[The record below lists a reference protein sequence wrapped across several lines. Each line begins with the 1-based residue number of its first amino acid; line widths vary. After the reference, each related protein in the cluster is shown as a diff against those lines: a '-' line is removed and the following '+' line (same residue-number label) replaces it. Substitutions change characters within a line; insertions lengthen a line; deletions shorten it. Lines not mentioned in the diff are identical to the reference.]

1 MTFEVLIPVRNAT
14 EVFAKTVASLS
25 TQTDKNFSVLVS
37 DNFSTTGR
45 EHLEVALSQLSA
57 AGISARRIQPP
68 AELGRVEH
76 WNWLHYQSQADWLKP
91 LFAGD
96 WLESD
101 YVERVRQAAAS
112 DPRCAYVY
120 TGYQYHRGTETTTTL
135 SKWAGRFFTPQE
147 MQEVVLRY
155 AMQFGPPSAAAYSR
169 TAFFGLGGYAAELPI
184 TADSFLFCTLAA
196 RFGAFGVPKA
206 LCHFNI
212 HPNRF
217 SITLPDQRA
226 NTHRETLTYIFTL
239 AYHAWTE
246 KDNFPVTGFLRLLAR
261 EYKGRFLRQ

>member
-1 MTFEVLIPVRNAT
+1 MTVEVLIPVRNAT
-14 EVFAKTVASLS
+14 DVFRKTVESLASQS
-25 TQTDKNFSVLVS
+25 DKDFTVLIS
-37 DNFSTTGR
+37 DNFSKTGQ
-45 EHLEVALSQLSA
+45 EFIEQALA
-57 AGISARRIQPP
+57 MFAEAGISARRISPP
-68 AELGRVEH
+68 VELGRVEH
-76 WNWLHYQSQADWLKP
+76 WNWVHYQSEADWLKP

-96 WLESD
+96 WLEPD
-101 YVERVRQAAAS
+101 YIQTVRQAAGS

-120 TGYQYHRGTETTTTL
+120 TGYQYHRGTETTTTV

-147 MQEVVLRY
+147 MQDVVLRF

-169 TAFFGLGGYAAELPI
+169 TAFLGLGGYSAELPI

-196 RFGAFGVPKA
+196 NFGGFGIPKA

-226 NTHRETLTYIFTL
+226 NTHRETLTYFFTL

-246 KDNFPVTGFLRLLAR
+246 KDAFPVTGFLRLLAR
-261 EYKGRFLRQ
+261 EYKARFSRP

>member
-1 MTFEVLIPVRNAT
+1 MTFEILIPVRNAAD
-14 EVFAKTVASLS
+14 VFRQTVESLAA
-25 TQTDKNFSVLVS
+25 QTDRDFTVLIS
-37 DNFSTTGR
+37 DNFSKSGQ
-45 EHLEVALSQLSA
+45 EHIEQALSLLA
-57 AGISARRIQPP
+57 DAGISARRIQPP
-68 AELGRVEH
+68 VELGRVEH
-76 WNWLHYQSQADWLKP
+76 WNWVHYQSQADWLKP

-96 WLESD
+96 WLEPD
-101 YVERVRQAAAS
+101 YIGVLHQVAGS

-120 TGYQYHRGTETTTTL
+120 TGYQYHCGTETTTNI
-135 SKWAGRFFTPQE
+135 SKWSGRFFTPQE

-169 TAFFGLGGYAAELPI
+169 TAFLALGGYSAELPI

-196 RFGAFGVPKA
+196 RFGAFGVAKA

-217 SITLPDQRA
+217 STTLPEQRLY
-226 NTHRETLTYIFTL
+226 THRETLTYILTL

-246 KDNFPVTGFLRLLAR
+246 KDAFPVTGFLRLLAR
-261 EYKGRFLRQ
+261 EYKGRFSGQ

>member
-1 MTFEVLIPVRNAT
+1 MTFEILIPVRNAT
-14 EVFAKTVASLS
+14 EVFAKTIDSLV
-25 TQTDKNFSVLVS
+25 TQTDKNFSVLIS
-37 DNFSTTGR
+37 DNFSTNGR
-45 EHLEVALSQLSA
+45 EHIEKALIQLEK
-57 AGISARRIQPP
+57 AGIAARRVQPP
-68 AELGRVEH
+68 GELGRVEH
-76 WNWLHYQSQADWLKP
+76 WNWLHYQSEADWLKP

-96 WLESD
+96 WLEPD
-101 YVERVRQAAAS
+101 YIESVRKAGNS
-112 DPRCAYVY
+112 DPRCAYIY
-120 TGYQYHRGTETTTTL
+120 TGYQYHRGTETITTI
-135 SKWAGRFFTPQE
+135 SKWTGRFFTARE

-169 TAFFGLGGYAAELPI
+169 TAFLGLGGYAAELPI

-217 SITLPDQRA
+217 STTLPEQRL
-226 NTHRETLTYIFTL
+226 NTNRETLTYIFTL

-246 KDNFPVTGFLRLLAR
+246 KDNFPVGGFLRLLAK
-261 EYKGRFLRQ
+261 EWKARFSQS